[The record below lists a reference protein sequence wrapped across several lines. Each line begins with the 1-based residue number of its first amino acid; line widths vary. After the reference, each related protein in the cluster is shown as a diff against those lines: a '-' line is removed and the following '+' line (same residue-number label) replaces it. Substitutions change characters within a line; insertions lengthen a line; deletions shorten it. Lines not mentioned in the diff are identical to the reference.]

1 MRTITGADRVSIGAL
16 AVANVGVGIFL
27 ISVGLLPT
35 IPVVHVVVGVVA
47 VLLAF
52 PAAVATITGR
62 LTGWADEGVLV
73 NVAVM
78 TFTTG
83 EVLSLPA
90 AMGQKVGLAILLV
103 ALTLATM
110 AVYLR
115 LFGVLRMPRIRGR
128 HRDD

>member
-16 AVANVGVGIFL
+16 ALADIGVGVLL
-27 ISVGLLPT
+27 ISIGLLPGL
-35 IPVVHVVVGVVA
+35 PVVHVVVGVIA

-52 PAAVATITGR
+52 PAAVAALTGR

-90 AMGQKVGLAILLV
+90 AMGQRLGLAILLG

-115 LFGVLRMPRIRGR
+115 LFGVLRLPQIRGR